1 MEKKIPLIAHVVY
14 RLDVGGLENGLIN
27 LINNMPS
34 DMFSHVIVCLTTYTQ
49 YSERIKQKNVSIYS
63 LNKKSGKDLTIYW
76 KLYLLFKKLKPT
88 IVHTRNIATL
98 EAQLPAYLA
107 GIKVRIHSEHGR
119 EGIDLFG
126 NYWKY
131 NYLRK
136 LFRPIICKYIALS
149 KELEVWMCN
158 QINIPKNKI
167 VQIYNGVDTNIFIK
181 KNDSRNKIYPEGFLT
196 RESII
201 IGTVGR
207 MAVVK
212 DQITLLRSF
221 VLTRSKSNKYKQQL
235 RLVLVGDGPLEEKIK
250 KYIYDNDLS
259 GFVWLPGQREDIPNI
274 LNNLDI
280 FVLPSRG
287 EGISNTILEAMACS
301 KPIVAT
307 NVGGNSEL
315 VLQDKTGL
323 LIEKENPTAM
333 SLALLDYI
341 DNPEKIQK
349 HGMFGRKRVEELFS
363 IDHMIVR
370 YSRLYKSLLLN
381 SRKEH

>member
-1 MEKKIPLIAHVVY
+1 
-14 RLDVGGLENGLIN
+14 
-27 LINNMPS
+27 
-34 DMFSHVIVCLTTYTQ
+34 
-49 YSERIKQKNVSIYS
+49 
-63 LNKKSGKDLTIYW
+63 
-76 KLYLLFKKLKPT
+76 
-88 IVHTRNIATL
+88 
-98 EAQLPAYLA
+98 
-107 GIKVRIHSEHGR
+107 
-119 EGIDLFG
+119 
-126 NYWKY
+126 
-131 NYLRK
+131 
-136 LFRPIICKYIALS
+136 
-149 KELEVWMCN
+149 
-158 QINIPKNKI
+158 
-167 VQIYNGVDTNIFIK
+167 
-181 KNDSRNKIYPEGFLT
+181 
-196 RESII
+196 
-201 IGTVGR
+201 